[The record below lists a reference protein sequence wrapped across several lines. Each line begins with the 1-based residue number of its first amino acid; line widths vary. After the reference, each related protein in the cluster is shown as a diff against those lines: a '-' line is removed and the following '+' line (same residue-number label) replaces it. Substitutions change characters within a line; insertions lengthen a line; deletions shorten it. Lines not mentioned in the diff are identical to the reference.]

1 MAYFGQFCWSG
12 TGGSL
17 TGTVLST
24 VTAEVLALSPDF
36 LAALFAKEVA
46 KLLAMTLVDAF
57 VQAPLR
63 ILLCNSQDTSAIRF
77 R

>member
-1 MAYFGQFCWSG
+1 M
-12 TGGSL
+12 

-24 VTAEVLALSPDF
+24 VTAEVLALSFDF
-36 LAALFAKEVA
+36 LAALFANEVI
-46 KLLAMTLVDAF
+46 KPLVITLVDAP